1 MSFDDV
7 LFHNREIKD
16 LFCIFQCPG
25 RMSETMQTVI
35 ILFFMPVIKEIIMK
49 KCSSDHLF
57 RPDFQMQL
65 LCQITAEISH
75 GQTVPVDAGHTML
88 EILVRLLKSG
98 FFFYLF

>member
-1 MSFDDV
+1 
-7 LFHNREIKD
+7 
-16 LFCIFQCPG
+16 
-25 RMSETMQTVI
+25 
-35 ILFFMPVIKEIIMK
+35 MPVIEKIIVK
-49 KCSSDHLF
+49 KGSPDHLSA
-57 RPDFQMQL
+57 PDFQVHL